1 MKAVRF
7 HQYGDPDVLR
17 YEDVEQPVPGA
28 GQVRVR
34 VAATS
39 FNLVDANI
47 RAGFMQGPIPVTLP
61 HSPGIDVAGT
71 VDALGE
77 GVTAVPV
84 GDQVIGFLPMA
95 GPGAAAEYVLAPV
108 EALTP
113 APKSV
118 ALSDAAALP
127 LVGLTA
133 WQALFEHVKL
143 TAGQRVLVNGA
154 GGAVGGYAVQLA
166 KQAGAVVIATAGPR
180 SSRCV
185 TAAGADKVIDHTTA
199 DIAAAVSQPVDVVL
213 NLAPVEPA
221 QLDALLGLIRPGGD
235 AQWRAIWP
243 VVTGRG
249 RDPRAGDAAGDRIP
263 QVHDLVAG
271 NNFSAV
277 CRSVGIPFDAW
288 VEARPAK
295 RNPDRPRLCDQ
306 HVLSIRRPAVDCRPH
321 SRPPDVPRRNHADPR
336 PYEYECRWLR
346 DHAERV
352 ARPDRRPRVR
362 LRRKPRYPGVPR

>member
-17 YEDVEQPVPGA
+17 YEDVEQPNPGA

-39 FNLVDANI
+39 FNPVDANI

-61 HSPGIDVAGT
+61 HTPGIDVAGT

-77 GVTAVPV
+77 GVTGIQV

-95 GPGAAAEYVLAPV
+95 GPGAAAEYVLAPID
-108 EALTP
+108 ALTP

-133 WQALFEHVKL
+133 WQALFEHAKL
-143 TAGQRVLVNGA
+143 TAGQRVLINGA

-166 KQAGAVVIATAGPR
+166 KQAGAFVIATAGPR
-180 SSRCV
+180 SSRRV
-185 TAAGADKVIDHTTA
+185 TAAGADEVIDHTTA
-199 DIAAAVSQPVDVVL
+199 DVVAAVSQPVDVVL

-221 QLDALLGLIRPGGD
+221 QLDALLGLIRPGGVLVNTTVWMPAPTDEGRGVRGIDLFVRSD
-235 AQWRAIWP
+235 AEQLSHLAELIDGGELRVEVARRVP
-243 VVTGRG
+243 LAELPALHADAAAGALPSGKVVVT
-249 RDPRAGDAAGDRIP
+249 
-263 QVHDLVAG
+263 
-271 NNFSAV
+271 
-277 CRSVGIPFDAW
+277 
-288 VEARPAK
+288 
-295 RNPDRPRLCDQ
+295 
-306 HVLSIRRPAVDCRPH
+306 
-321 SRPPDVPRRNHADPR
+321 
-336 PYEYECRWLR
+336 
-346 DHAERV
+346 
-352 ARPDRRPRVR
+352 
-362 LRRKPRYPGVPR
+362 PGA